1 MSIEQNSQSTKICPT
16 CGTRVKADA
25 EKCPVCGANL
35 FVADNGKSDS
45 AQLLSSG
52 KMPAITLSLPVAIGL
67 LALFLGIG
75 AAIVYF
81 ALQRTGRVVEPTVT
95 PTVTFTV
102 TPSLTPTPVTPT
114 PTATPLPSPT
124 PFTYHV
130 ASGDTCVA
138 IAARFEISVQSIVR
152 LNNLPAA
159 CDPLFAGQELLIPY
173 PTPTASPFPTA
184 TLSGIEATRAA
195 CESIEYTVQEGDTLS
210 SISINYAVPMAA
222 IQEYNGLANNVVLS
236 GMTLIIP
243 LCERAATPGPSPT
256 PLPPPPYPAPNL
268 LLPPDGAVFAIE
280 DKTITI
286 QWASVGVLNDNE
298 AYQVIVEDLTDETER
313 KLVDYVTDTKY
324 VIPTTFRADDD
335 LPHIYRWQVSTVRQN
350 GVDNEGKTIWVSAG
364 STSVSRVFTWIGKVV
379 EKTETP

>member
-1 MSIEQNSQSTKICPT
+1 MPRNQDETDGRTFEPYRCGWEMSDCDRGAEQKRMAVLPKYPL
-16 CGTRVKADA
+16 R
-25 EKCPVCGANL
+25 
-35 FVADNGKSDS
+35 F
-45 AQLLSSG
+45 SS
-52 KMPAITLSLPVAIGL
+52 
-67 LALFLGIG
+67 
-75 AAIVYF
+75 
-81 ALQRTGRVVEPTVT
+81 
-95 PTVTFTV
+95 
-102 TPSLTPTPVTPT
+102 
-114 PTATPLPSPT
+114 
-124 PFTYHV
+124 
-130 ASGDTCVA
+130 
-138 IAARFEISVQSIVR
+138 
-152 LNNLPAA
+152 
-159 CDPLFAGQELLIPY
+159 
-173 PTPTASPFPTA
+173 
-184 TLSGIEATRAA
+184 A